1 MTMTWTTFAV
11 NIVRELGSSLSDGG
25 LTGPERV
32 HTLIALIRGI
42 PLIYLL
48 SELAS
53 RPFEKY
59 LKSDILVDYR
69 ELTGDDTNDLSNLL
83 RHMLVLDPKQRS
95 TVHEI
100 LGHKWFNST

>member
-1 MTMTWTTFAV
+1 MWTTFAV

-32 HTLIALIRGI
+32 CMPIALIRGI
-42 PLIYLL
+42 VLMYLPVRAQI
-48 SELAS
+48 SA
-53 RPFEKY
+53 FEQY

-69 ELTGDDTNDLSNLL
+69 EQTGDDTNDLSSLL
-83 RHMLVLDPKQRS
+83 RQMLVLDPKQRS

-100 LGHKWFNST
+100 LGHKWFNPT